1 MSSAA
6 APLADTMMSSV
17 SSMTTSAT
25 SSVHVPAAQPR
36 TTRNRKV
43 PQIDGDPT
51 AEVSHINIKISS
63 CTCILLHKDIL
74 VPVPLGT
81 DCVTPSSAKKMEEA
95 STEFFGRLGPFSLT
109 GHSKKDLEHANE
121 IFDNATGR
129 SHLRLITS
137 ALTLDG
143 SEKTTSSGSQTAC
156 EASVTHL
163 LLRECL
169 YKEATDLYTRERPD
183 SFDLIKFVWPEEE
196 DDNESASTTL
206 LHPNVRINFKQTLKY
221 IRISGEKKLVYPTTD
236 ISIKCMPFTVDV
248 ELTILERMS
257 AQVFAGSPPAPAPPS
272 ARAQLNVNMQC
283 ASVDA
288 VLRFPIADLRPG
300 ISRATRRV
308 RPDYLQFGFQ
318 DVVVSCSQTP
328 SARPLPTTVT
338 VRATTLDAYYYENET
353 AQGIHIARANMDETY
368 DPNILKGPTTTLPT
382 ISLTFQPSKSPK
394 GPFDPLSDDEQTF
407 EPASNP
413 MTTSMHIMNNLRNS
427 SQPTPF
433 SNKKTAHQSITKHED
448 TPQGQAEELIV
459 PGNEEEMAEF
469 TSNSVERASIHL
481 DLNLPILSLQLE
493 SKQLYEIIY
502 NRINSDLLLWEPVV
516 GEQYE
521 ISPHM
526 AFAGAE
532 PSIYP
537 AFSMCKNAGYD
548 SDSASTSSDEE
559 NLYYSAY
566 ESKMKQHKLP
576 TAKPAP
582 EKKETHNFCLT
593 LKIDKGLMTIYTPYR
608 DANKLVV
615 PGQMGTLVVE
625 ARALTLCS
633 VSGLGGVPHTAR
645 MCLRASQATLYH
657 DAVQSIPSEK
667 PPLRLYG
674 TSLPLNLKETIYP
687 SAKGVM
693 LKEHVKKDMLSLAL
707 KVEPQPDLP
716 NFKKIC
722 MTLGIEHATLRHRGN
737 VGIAWLTQLLDVLDV
752 EDYNIPGYQPST
764 VLTELHVHVWDC
776 AIDYRPLYLPIRTVL
791 NLGSFSVS
799 SNVIAQTNT
808 SSLRFLAQECCLSLS
823 HTGTV
828 KEKDDDKPPDV
839 LRDYVCV
846 IDLGLFELSLR
857 IADKRN
863 NTGPRVDLSASNN
876 VVNFHTCWDSLAALC
891 RLITYLAGSGD
902 CQQPPAARAPPAD
915 PHTLVGEKKHYIV
928 NQTLRLVRAM
938 PHRSLFVY
946 CSFDAPRGAVI
957 VKKEGSKDL
966 AVLAAALCRLITYL
980 AGGGDCQQPPA
991 ARAPPAD
998 PHTLVGL
1005 EDQEEIRELSPSEIQ
1020 QVNDLMAEAMKESP
1034 NTTLEE
1040 DEIISSTEKEGVEIF
1055 FFPDESN
1062 MPKRR
1067 LASESLETEMP
1078 SMEYE
1083 EYSQGVTETAEEA
1096 RPTNANVA
1104 NELGDPSASPKPP
1117 PQKPKRNKK
1126 RSTGEGSNTDDEYCI
1141 IESSGCSEDELAEP
1155 TVRWFGS
1162 QPVPFIEKH
1171 FTVPAARSDVLKA
1184 PRSFPP
1190 PELRYT
1196 LCEMSVVWHLFGGND
1211 FKLPGD
1217 TAPSASSKKNVTIN
1231 EGDSRQGSPKT
1242 NKRTTEYEPY
1252 EAGRAITQAYRQS
1265 GVRWSAGSERVT
1277 QRAPSEPLAAWRT
1290 RGGPGRDQATNVAVS
1305 LSKIK
1310 FQHETYPAGGTH
1322 AARQTLAISKIEVLD
1337 RLEKS
1342 HINKLLSQYVL
1353 KDEPERKNAHMLVV
1367 KAVHLRPMPGQG
1379 AEECCLKVSLLPLK
1393 FNVDQDTLSFLMAFC
1408 TKLGAADHSEDDPTL
1423 PGMSSSSP
1431 GSRQTTPTHRAPV
1444 MSVGKT
1450 LRDPPPTPTSL
1461 GDADALS
1468 LSDAPMEEPLMEKYQ
1483 AERLVSENLIQL
1495 EEDFQRL
1502 GVEQPPPAPRAAPAA
1517 PAPDAPLYLR
1527 RVVFSPEVPIRL
1539 DYVGK
1544 RVDLSAGP
1552 VAGLLMGL
1560 GQLNCSEL
1568 RLKRLYHR
1576 HGLLGVERLVKWAI
1590 HEWLSDI
1597 KRHQLPG
1604 LLSGIGPMHSLLQ
1617 FVTGIRDLLW
1627 LPVEQ
1632 WRRDGRLVHGL
1643 RRGAASF
1650 TARTA
1655 VAAIDITQRILHLIQ
1670 ATAETA
1676 FDMLTPGPTLQL
1688 QDAYDRRTRRRQ
1700 RRRDP
1705 SRHPND
1711 IREGVASAY
1720 QVMKEGFAETAA
1732 TITIAARSESGVGV
1746 LRHLPGAAV
1755 SPLALAAAGA
1765 ADVLG
1770 GVRASLAPTAQRDH
1784 KDKYRHS
1791 HAARP
1796 CRRWRWPPPAPPTC
1810 WAACGPRS
1818 RPPRSAIIRTSTD
1831 TLKVYYNYVYNDLC
1845 H

>member
-1 MSSAA
+1 MLWYLPWSENFKKRAC
-6 APLADTMMSSV
+6 
-17 SSMTTSAT
+17 
-25 SSVHVPAAQPR
+25 R
-36 TTRNRKV
+36 Y
-43 PQIDGDPT
+43 
-51 AEVSHINIKISS
+51 
-63 CTCILLHKDIL
+63 LLQRY
-74 VPVPLGT
+74 LGNFL
-81 DCVTPSSAKKMEEA
+81 EE
-95 STEFFGRLGPFSLT
+95 
-109 GHSKKDLEHANE
+109 K
-121 IFDNATGR
+121 
-129 SHLRLITS
+129 
-137 ALTLDG
+137 LTLDQLSVDLYNG
-143 SEKTTSSGSQTAC
+143 TGTVSEVSLDCQALNELGDAQSWPLEIVDGYMREITVTIPWSTLLKDDSVVKVNGLILTVQPKVRAEPASSMLESMWSSMSSSMQLA
-156 EASVTHL
+156 A
-163 LLRECL
+163 ECL
-169 YKEATDLYTRERPD
+169 QKDDGPPEANPVEGIEMFAHAID
-183 SFDLIKFVWPEEE
+183 SILSRVKVKFV
-196 DDNESASTTL
+196 NT
-206 LHPNVRINFKQTLKY
+206 K
-221 IRISGEKKLVYPTTD
+221 IRIEHVPKNSDRGIALEIHID
-236 ISIKCMPFTVDV
+236 NIKCMPFTVDI

-272 ARAQLNVNMQC
+272 ARTQLNVNMQC

-382 ISLTFQPSKSPK
+382 ISITFQPSKTPK

-566 ESKMKQHKLP
+566 ESKMKQSKLP
-576 TAKPAP
+576 SAKPAP

-633 VSGLGGVPHTAR
+633 VSGLAGVPHTAR

-657 DAVQSIPSEK
+657 DAVQSIPSAK

-722 MTLGIEHATLRHRGN
+722 MTLGIEHATLRHRGY

-902 CQQPPAARAPPAD
+902 CQQPPAARAP
-915 PHTLVGEKKHYIV
+915 
-928 NQTLRLVRAM
+928 
-938 PHRSLFVY
+938 S
-946 CSFDAPRGAVI
+946 
-957 VKKEGSKDL
+957 
-966 AVLAAALCRLITYL
+966 
-980 AGGGDCQQPPA
+980 
-991 ARAPPAD
+991 AD

-1126 RSTGEGSNTDDEYCI
+1126 VIT
-1141 IESSGCSEDELAEP
+1141 ESY
-1155 TVRWFGS
+1155 W
-1162 QPVPFIEKH
+1162 
-1171 FTVPAARSDVLKA
+1171 
-1184 PRSFPP
+1184 
-1190 PELRYT
+1190 
-1196 LCEMSVVWHLFGGND
+1196 
-1211 FKLPGD
+1211 
-1217 TAPSASSKKNVTIN
+1217 
-1231 EGDSRQGSPKT
+1231 
-1242 NKRTTEYEPY
+1242 
-1252 EAGRAITQAYRQS
+1252 
-1265 GVRWSAGSERVT
+1265 
-1277 QRAPSEPLAAWRT
+1277 
-1290 RGGPGRDQATNVAVS
+1290 
-1305 LSKIK
+1305 
-1310 FQHETYPAGGTH
+1310 
-1322 AARQTLAISKIEVLD
+1322 
-1337 RLEKS
+1337 
-1342 HINKLLSQYVL
+1342 
-1353 KDEPERKNAHMLVV
+1353 
-1367 KAVHLRPMPGQG
+1367 
-1379 AEECCLKVSLLPLK
+1379 
-1393 FNVDQDTLSFLMAFC
+1393 
-1408 TKLGAADHSEDDPTL
+1408 
-1423 PGMSSSSP
+1423 
-1431 GSRQTTPTHRAPV
+1431 
-1444 MSVGKT
+1444 
-1450 LRDPPPTPTSL
+1450 
-1461 GDADALS
+1461 
-1468 LSDAPMEEPLMEKYQ
+1468 
-1483 AERLVSENLIQL
+1483 
-1495 EEDFQRL
+1495 
-1502 GVEQPPPAPRAAPAA
+1502 
-1517 PAPDAPLYLR
+1517 
-1527 RVVFSPEVPIRL
+1527 
-1539 DYVGK
+1539 
-1544 RVDLSAGP
+1544 
-1552 VAGLLMGL
+1552 
-1560 GQLNCSEL
+1560 
-1568 RLKRLYHR
+1568 
-1576 HGLLGVERLVKWAI
+1576 
-1590 HEWLSDI
+1590 
-1597 KRHQLPG
+1597 
-1604 LLSGIGPMHSLLQ
+1604 
-1617 FVTGIRDLLW
+1617 
-1627 LPVEQ
+1627 
-1632 WRRDGRLVHGL
+1632 
-1643 RRGAASF
+1643 
-1650 TARTA
+1650 
-1655 VAAIDITQRILHLIQ
+1655 
-1670 ATAETA
+1670 
-1676 FDMLTPGPTLQL
+1676 
-1688 QDAYDRRTRRRQ
+1688 
-1700 RRRDP
+1700 
-1705 SRHPND
+1705 
-1711 IREGVASAY
+1711 
-1720 QVMKEGFAETAA
+1720 
-1732 TITIAARSESGVGV
+1732 
-1746 LRHLPGAAV
+1746 
-1755 SPLALAAAGA
+1755 
-1765 ADVLG
+1765 
-1770 GVRASLAPTAQRDH
+1770 
-1784 KDKYRHS
+1784 
-1791 HAARP
+1791 
-1796 CRRWRWPPPAPPTC
+1796 
-1810 WAACGPRS
+1810 
-1818 RPPRSAIIRTSTD
+1818 
-1831 TLKVYYNYVYNDLC
+1831 
-1845 H
+1845 